1 MKKGELLKILKRGQ
15 CSFLRNGGNH
25 EIWYSSKEQ
34 RKFQVPRHSKEIP
47 TGTVESILKQAGL
60 K

>member
-25 EIWYSSKEQ
+25 EIWYSKKTHKQ
-34 RKFQVPRHSKEIP
+34 FTVPRHAKEMKK
-47 TGTVESILKQAGL
+47 GTVESILKQAGL